1 MKYRPRGGAT
11 ETFSVSVDKETK
23 RLLKERA
30 ERLYHGNMSALVT
43 ALGKQAERADAVERL
58 IARAGGS
65 TLTDAIRGEID
76 RELEAGWKR
85 ARRRGGSTGDRK
97 NERRGRAQKKERA
110 A

>member
-1 MKYRPRGGAT
+1 MKYRPRTGAT

-23 RLLKERA
+23 RLLKARA
-30 ERLYHGNMSALVT
+30 DRLYHGNMSALVA

-65 TLTDAIRGEID
+65 TLTDAVRREID
-76 RELEAGWKR
+76 RELESGWKR
-85 ARRRGGSTGDRK
+85 ARRYRASA
-97 NERRGRAQKKERA
+97 GRSKKERA